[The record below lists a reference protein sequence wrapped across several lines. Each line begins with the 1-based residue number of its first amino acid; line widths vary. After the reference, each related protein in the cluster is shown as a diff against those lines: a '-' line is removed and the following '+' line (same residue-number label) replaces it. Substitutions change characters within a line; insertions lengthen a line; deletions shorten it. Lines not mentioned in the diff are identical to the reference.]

1 MFLDQPLRGSQ
12 LPLVQ
17 PEIVGKLDLWLKPEF
32 RLAIGAE
39 DVHMTT
45 RLLTGEEVETELPV
59 TKYRRAHT

>member
-1 MFLDQPLRGSQ
+1 MMFLDQPLRGSQ

-39 DVHMTT
+39 DVQMTT
-45 RLLTGEEVETELPV
+45 RPP
-59 TKYRRAHT
+59 RASILYS